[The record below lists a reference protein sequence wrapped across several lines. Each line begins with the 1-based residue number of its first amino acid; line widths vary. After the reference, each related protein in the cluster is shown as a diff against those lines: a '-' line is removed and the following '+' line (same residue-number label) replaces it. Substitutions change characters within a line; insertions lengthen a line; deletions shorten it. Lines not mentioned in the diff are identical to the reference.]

1 MSITFIKDNYFY
13 SLMTTFGEKLFLYHI
28 WDTCYPF
35 IQMLSLPSLIFCLQ
49 QLAEIPVLTKWP
61 NEV

>member
-1 MSITFIKDNYFY
+1 MSITFVKDNYFY

-28 WDTCYPF
+28 LGHPLPF
-35 IQMLSLPSLIFCLQ
+35 YSNASLPSLIFCLQ